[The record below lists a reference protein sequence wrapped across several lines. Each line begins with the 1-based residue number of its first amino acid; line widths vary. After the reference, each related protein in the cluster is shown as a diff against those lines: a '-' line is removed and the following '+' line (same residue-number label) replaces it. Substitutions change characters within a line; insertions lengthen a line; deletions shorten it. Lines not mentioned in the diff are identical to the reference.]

1 MDKGLDER
9 ISRRMTVIEENWL
22 SPGETLD
29 RRYRIARL
37 IKAGGMGAVYQA
49 EDTKMGNRICAVKQ
63 MLDSFT
69 DSSERQAAIDR
80 FLSEIQVLSS
90 LRHPNIPQVT
100 DHFLER
106 NSFYFVMEYI
116 EGKDLST
123 ILKSEGNPGLPEER
137 VLRIAIEVCEALR
150 YIHTLESPFAHR
162 DIKPSNLL
170 QRERDG
176 RILLIDFGIARVS
189 NPQEGYWIGTPGY
202 APPEQQYGKPE
213 PRSDIYA
220 LGASIHELLTGK
232 RPEDFNFATF
242 EDLGVKV
249 SDGLEKVI
257 IGALMWNPDERIAS
271 AADLQSQLK
280 VVLGYNPLTYEEN
293 GEFAFNSAVAH
304 FKAKSLDPSLMDLIS
319 RYGNECYTRFIP
331 KHLDY
336 LAITLSCGTNFELII
351 KKNDEG
357 RTIDFFEKQGI
368 LDQVVL
374 GTLDPVKE
382 NEGKKLQEIL
392 DRFVEDYEVFKNAN
406 WQMM

>member
-1 MDKGLDER
+1 MGER
-9 ISRRMTVIEENWL
+9 ISGRTMVIEENWL
-22 SPGETLD
+22 TPGEMLD
-29 RRYRIARL
+29 HRYRIARL

-69 DSSERQAAIDR
+69 DPSERQAAIDR

-100 DHFLER
+100 DHFLQK

-123 ILKSEGNPGLPEER
+123 ILKQEGAPGLGEER
-137 VLRIAIEVCEALR
+137 VLRIAIEVCEALK
-150 YIHTLESPFAHR
+150 YIHGLESPFAHR

-170 QRERDG
+170 QRSREG
-176 RILLIDFGIARVS
+176 RILLIDFGIARVTS
-189 NPQEGYWIGTPGY
+189 PQEGYWIGTPGY

-220 LGASIHELLTGK
+220 LGATMHELLTGK
-232 RPEDFNFATF
+232 RPADFNFATF
-242 EDLGVKV
+242 QDLDVTV
-249 SDGLEKVI
+249 SEGLEKII

-271 AADLQSQLK
+271 GAELQAQLK
-280 VVLGYNPLTYEEN
+280 EVLGYNPISYEEN
-293 GEFAFNSAVAH
+293 GEFAFNSAVAV
-304 FKAKSLDPSLMDLIS
+304 FKAKILDSAIMDLIS

-351 KKNDEG
+351 KKNDHD
-357 RTIDFFEKQGI
+357 RAIDFFEKQGI
-368 LDQVVL
+368 LDQVML
-374 GTLDPVKE
+374 GSLDPQKE
-382 NEGKKLQEIL
+382 NDGRKLKELL

-406 WQMM
+406 WHIM